1 MRFNRGEMLI
11 EKALILAGIF
21 SGIPLLI
28 SSCVGLVV
36 SLIQAATQVQ
46 EQSLQFLVKLVI
58 VSLVIMMGW
67 SWALEELMLFSQ
79 DIFLRAG
86 LIGGS

>member
-1 MRFNRGEMLI
+1 MLI